1 MHAYPWRRRSSRCLG
16 DVGAADEPDYLNAR
30 VVHDGV
36 DGLLIAVYHL
46 EDALGQ
52 SRSGLSSASL
62 TAMDGSR
69 SLGLGVAQANQILT
83 RGDDLVLPRF
93 MPAVRSR
100 WSRPMPP
107 WGGKRS

>member
-1 MHAYPWRRRSSRCLG
+1 M
-16 DVGAADEPDYLNAR
+16 
-30 VVHDGV
+30 VHDGV